1 MTTHMPLARYS
12 ATNGALVSGFATAE
26 LHHLMGHDLRTPSQA
41 RGRLAERI
49 LPWAPRNLP
58 EAAICLPSTR
68 PKSWRDFKL
77 HRLVSC
83 TFQKATQFGGKLIS
97 KRALLNLCPFPT
109 KRGRKRPSKR
119 FGAMRS
125 KQG

>member
-1 MTTHMPLARYS
+1 MKLKAAITFHDRMPCD
-12 ATNGALVSGFATAE
+12 AE
-26 LHHLMGHDLRTPSQA
+26 PVACELRTPSQA

-58 EAAICLPSTR
+58 EAAIWLPSTR

-83 TFQKATQFGGKLIS
+83 TFQKAAQFGGKLIS

-109 KRGRKRPSKR
+109 KTWPEKTIEAVRRNAFKTGLMQHEKS
-119 FGAMRS
+119 
-125 KQG
+125 